1 MNGQHL
7 LKHSLYR
14 AALHVDMN
22 TVFVKES
29 GLRIRVKFILK
40 KSIICLFGVFL
51 SHWKIFH
58 SFGDVNI
65 AGEGLQILTYAWN
78 LWPLSSEG
86 SLACHTYCDTGHPLI
101 ISEDPSHSHLLPSAW
116 QWCHYLF

>member
-1 MNGQHL
+1 MCDGESICMH
-7 LKHSLYR
+7 
-14 AALHVDMN
+14 A
-22 TVFVKES
+22 VFVKES

-78 LWPLSSEG
+78 LWPFRTPNLP
-86 SLACHTYCDTGHPLI
+86 LAGRTL
-101 ISEDPSHSHLLPSAW
+101 
-116 QWCHYLF
+116 